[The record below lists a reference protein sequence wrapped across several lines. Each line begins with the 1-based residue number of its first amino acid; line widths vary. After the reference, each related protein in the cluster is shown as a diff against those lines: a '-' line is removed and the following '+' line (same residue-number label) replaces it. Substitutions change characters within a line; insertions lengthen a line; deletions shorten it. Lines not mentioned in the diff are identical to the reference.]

1 MMSPRWRHR
10 GGSKPIM
17 GMELSPRL
25 ANIKPSSTLKI
36 ASLAKQLKAEGK
48 KVVDF
53 SVGEPDFDTPDLVK
67 KAAIEAL
74 QKGFTKYTPPSG
86 IPDLKTAIIDKLKR
100 ENSLVYTPKQ
110 VIVTSGAKQAIFS
123 ALFAILG
130 DTDEVLI
137 CAPYWVSYPEMVSL
151 AGAKPVIMT
160 TSAAEGFKLTPK
172 ILQQH
177 ITKNTKALILNYP
190 SNPAGIMYTKQELEA
205 LAAIIRQHSMYV
217 ISDEIYEKIVYD
229 NRSFTSFGALKDMYE
244 KTITINGVSK
254 SFSMTG
260 FRIGYIAAPEKVAAA
275 CETIQSQ
282 TTSCATSF
290 CQKAAVAAFTL
301 NDEWFSYVRK
311 TFELRRERIY
321 NGLSRIKNLSVH
333 RPEGAFYVFCNIGKT
348 GMNGNQFCEQLLQEE
363 CVAAVPGDGFG
374 YADYMRLSFATSD
387 EQIDEGLIR
396 IERFIKKR
404 SA

>member
-1 MMSPRWRHR
+1 VAAP
-10 GGSKPIM
+10 GKQNKYM

-25 ANIKPSSTLKI
+25 AHIKPSSTLKI

-53 SVGEPDFDTPDLVK
+53 SVGEPDFDTPDPVK

-74 QKGFTKYTPPSG
+74 QKGFTKYTPPAG

-100 ENSLVYTPKQ
+100 ENNLTYTPKQ
-110 VIVTSGAKQAIFS
+110 IIVTSGAKQAIFS

-130 DTDEVLI
+130 ETDEVLI
-137 CAPYWVSYPEMVSL
+137 SAPYWVSYPEMVSL

-160 TSAAEGFKLTPK
+160 TAEQEGFKLTPQL
-172 ILQQH
+172 LQKS

-190 SNPAGIMYTKQELEA
+190 SNPAGVMYTKQELES
-205 LAAIIRQHSMYV
+205 LSEVLKKHSLYV
-217 ISDEIYEKIVYD
+217 ISDEIYEKIVFD
-229 NRSFTSFGALKDMYE
+229 GRSFTSFGSLKDMHE

-260 FRIGYIAAPEKVAAA
+260 FRIGYIAAPEKVASA

-301 NDEWFSYVRK
+301 NDEWFAFVRK

-321 NGLSRIKNLSVH
+321 NGLSRIKKISVH
-333 RPEGAFYVFCNIGKT
+333 KPEGAFYVFCNIGKT
-348 GMNGNQFCEQLLQEE
+348 GMNGNQFCERLLQEE

-387 EQIDEGLIR
+387 EQIDEGIVR
-396 IERFIKKR
+396 IERFINREHRKPR
-404 SA
+404 A